1 VAMEQRPPQY
11 SYEDHRKMAM
21 ASRSFTGP
29 AVITLV
35 LYFIFWF
42 PGLIA
47 NILFYKE
54 AKEIKRVTGHAPHG
68 MGCLSIMFWLS
79 VIPLILLV
87 VVIIPLMFAG

>member
-1 VAMEQRPPQY
+1 MEHRPSP

-29 AVITLV
+29 AVITMV
-35 LYFIFWF
+35 CSFIFWI

-54 AKEIKRVTGHAPHG
+54 AKEVKRVTGHAPQG
-68 MGCLSIMFWLS
+68 MGYLSIMFWAS
-79 VIPLILLV
+79 VIPLILLF
-87 VVIIPLMFAG
+87 VVIIPVIFKS